1 MKSTSLTNR
10 DIDASTTDKS
20 GPSDEG
26 SNIEGAH
33 TLFHDSSVRKVAGS
47 TATASSRITT
57 GNTAT
62 VDIQDGLKSTI
73 VAGVIPTT
81 SVSSSG
87 TQGIAS
93 VNSAS
98 PRSVAKSASVVA
110 VSGNTSG
117 GLSVNMPLPIHVVAA
132 TPSTITPT
140 SSAAASIAPTGTQ
153 AAAAVTSCGA
163 ATSVTSWAAGGSTSS
178 GGNSDGHLTVPLVG
192 GGTTAALATLSYVH
206 GSTGIRLIPAT
217 ISGLHPTAAVAAAVG
232 PPINTLSREVR
243 RCSDSSRAQM
253 LWDAIKAVRM
263 QKQIPAITRMSRY
276 MNRFYHIKKDETQ
289 RLLDTAVEDNLV
301 KLENKIGTKG
311 TKSGIEEKAYRLP
324 TLDMLPRE
332 RHDW

>member
-1 MKSTSLTNR
+1 MKSTSLPNR

-26 SNIEGAH
+26 SNIEGTH

-47 TATASSRITT
+47 SATASSRIAT

-98 PRSVAKSASVVA
+98 PRSVVKSASVVA

-163 ATSVTSWAAGGSTSS
+163 ATSVTSWAAGGSTRS

-243 RCSDSSRAQM
+243 RCSDSSRAQET
-253 LWDAIKAVRM
+253 
-263 QKQIPAITRMSRY
+263 ITTNKRLEINMDY
-276 MNRFYHIKKDETQ
+276 LGFLTFLTYLGIWQ
-289 RLLDTAVEDNLV
+289 R
-301 KLENKIGTKG
+301 
-311 TKSGIEEKAYRLP
+311 
-324 TLDMLPRE
+324 
-332 RHDW
+332 